1 MAHSTLKTLSNMTK
15 LIKARGKLAELLS
28 QNKGKDLSKT
38 RNKMLL
44 AAKLCAALRSK
55 GITQKAFAEMMG
67 KTESEISDWL
77 SGERNFTVDTLTE
90 IEQAMGLSLLN
101 TQSMNVCQVPR
112 NAVKTGTLSSLTLV
126 RTSAERVALKGEMQ
140 VVTNMK
146 LKVG

>member
-1 MAHSTLKTLSNMTK
+1 MTK

-55 GITQKAFAEMMG
+55 GITQKAFAEMMR

-90 IEQAMGLSLLN
+90 IEQALGLSLLN
-101 TQSMNVCQVPR
+101 TQSMNVFQVPR
-112 NAVKTGTLSSLTLV
+112 NAVKTGVLSSLTLV

>member
-90 IEQAMGLSLLN
+90 IEQALGLSLLN

-112 NAVKTGTLSSLTLV
+112 NAVKTATLSSLTLV
-126 RTSAERVALKGEMQ
+126 RTFAERVALKGEMQ

>member
-1 MAHSTLKTLSNMTK
+1 MTR

-44 AAKLCAALRSK
+44 AAKLCATLRSK
-55 GITQKAFAEMMG
+55 DITQKAFAEMMG

-90 IEQAMGLSLLN
+90 IEQVLGISLLN

-112 NAVKTGTLSSLTLV
+112 NAVKTNVLSSLTMV
-126 RTSAERVALKGEMQ
+126 CTSAERVAIVGGKQ
-140 VVTNMK
+140 VVTNTK

>member
-1 MAHSTLKTLSNMTK
+1 MTR

-55 GITQKAFAEMMG
+55 GITQKAFAEMMR

-90 IEQAMGLSLLN
+90 IEQALGLSLLN
-101 TQSMNVCQVPR
+101 TQSMNVFQVPR
-112 NAVKTGTLSSLTLV
+112 NAVKTGVLSSLTLV

>member
-1 MAHSTLKTLSNMTK
+1 MTR

-38 RNKMLL
+38 KNKMLL

-55 GITQKAFAEMMG
+55 GITQKAFAEIMG

-90 IEQAMGLSLLN
+90 IEQVLGISLLN

-112 NAVKTGTLSSLTLV
+112 NAVKTNVLSSLTMV
-126 RTSAERVALKGEMQ
+126 CTSAERVALVGGKQ
-140 VVTNMK
+140 IVTNTK

>member
-1 MAHSTLKTLSNMTK
+1 MTK

-38 RNKMLL
+38 KNKMLL

-67 KTESEISDWL
+67 KTE
-77 SGERNFTVDTLTE
+77 RNFTVDTLTE
-90 IEQAMGLSLLN
+90 IEQALGLSLLN

>member
-1 MAHSTLKTLSNMTK
+1 MAHLTLKTLSNMTK

-55 GITQKAFAEMMG
+55 GITQKAFAEMMR

-90 IEQAMGLSLLN
+90 IEQALGLSLLN
-101 TQSMNVCQVPR
+101 TQSMNVFQVPR
-112 NAVKTGTLSSLTLV
+112 NAVKTGVLSSLTLV

>member
-1 MAHSTLKTLSNMTK
+1 MTR

-38 RNKMLL
+38 KNKMLL

-55 GITQKAFAEMMG
+55 GITQKVFAEIMG

-90 IEQAMGLSLLN
+90 IEQVLGISLLN

-112 NAVKTGTLSSLTLV
+112 NAVKTNVLSSLTMV
-126 RTSAERVALKGEMQ
+126 CTSAERVALVGGKQ
-140 VVTNMK
+140 IVTNTK

>member
-1 MAHSTLKTLSNMTK
+1 MAHLTLKTLSNMTK

-38 RNKMLL
+38 KNKMLL

-55 GITQKAFAEMMG
+55 DITQKAFAEMMG

-90 IEQAMGLSLLN
+90 IEQVLGISLLN

-112 NAVKTGTLSSLTLV
+112 NAVKTNVLSSLTMV
-126 RTSAERVALKGEMQ
+126 CTSAERVALVGGKQ
-140 VVTNMK
+140 VVTNTK

>member
-1 MAHSTLKTLSNMTK
+1 
-15 LIKARGKLAELLS
+15 
-28 QNKGKDLSKT
+28 
-38 RNKMLL
+38 MLL

>member
-1 MAHSTLKTLSNMTK
+1 MAHLTLKTLSNMTK

-38 RNKMLL
+38 KNKMLL

-90 IEQAMGLSLLN
+90 IEQALGLTLLN

-112 NAVKTGTLSSLTLV
+112 NAVKTSTLSALTMV
-126 RTSAERVALKGEMQ
+126 CTSAERVALKGEMQ

>member
-1 MAHSTLKTLSNMTK
+1 MTR
-15 LIKARGKLAELLS
+15 LIKARGKLTELLS

-55 GITQKAFAEMMG
+55 GITQKAFAEIMG

-90 IEQAMGLSLLN
+90 IEQALGLSLLN

-112 NAVKTGTLSSLTLV
+112 NAVKTGVLSSLTLV
-126 RTSAERVALKGEMQ
+126 RTSAERIALKGEMQ